1 VIYISFFGAFA
12 VIFAAVMGAY
22 VMPVIGTFFIGPE
35 GISLRRGVP
44 IRAIPGRLL
53 PPASSET

>member
-1 VIYISFFGAFA
+1 
-12 VIFAAVMGAY
+12 
-22 VMPVIGTFFIGPE
+22 MPVIGTFFIGPE